1 MKPGRD
7 RATDL
12 GARQPLC
19 PHRRCHDQ
27 GHRMTREAWVL
38 GAASNRFGKMKES
51 GREAGAR
58 VALEA
63 IQTAGIEPK
72 DIGYTFVA
80 NAFGLSEKQ
89 AHVGPLINTA
99 LGIPEVPSCTVE
111 SACSSSSA
119 ALHEAFV
126 HVAGGFLDAALV
138 VGVEK
143 LSQLDTLTA
152 TSYFAIGADYP
163 FESHN
168 GATFPGL
175 YATIADAHMKRYGT
189 RREQLGAVSVKNH
202 LNASLNPH
210 AHFQKPIT
218 MDTYLESPMIATPL
232 RLYDCCPFSDG
243 AAALVVV
250 AAEKYPNPH
259 TEPLVIRASA
269 RAGSIADMHD
279 RPDLTSLPASQR
291 AAQAAFR
298 QARVEP
304 GQIDFM
310 EVHDCFTIAELVA
323 LEDMGFFP
331 RGQAGAATAEGLTAR
346 DGKLPV
352 NPSGGLKAK
361 GHPVS
366 ATGASQV
373 VEIFEQFN
381 GLAGSRAVPKTSI
394 ALAHNVGATGSS
406 ASVHIFGRR

>member
-1 MKPGRD
+1 MP
-7 RATDL
+7 
-12 GARQPLC
+12 
-19 PHRRCHDQ
+19 
-27 GHRMTREAWVL
+27 RETWVL
-38 GAASNRFGKMKES
+38 GAASNRFGKMKET
-51 GREAGAR
+51 GREAASR

-80 NAFGLSEKQ
+80 NAFGLAERQ

-99 LGIPEVPSCTVE
+99 LGIPEVPSCTIE

-119 ALHEAFV
+119 ALHEAYV
-126 HVAGGFLDAALV
+126 HVAGGFHDAALV

-143 LSQLDTLTA
+143 LSHLDTLTA

-175 YATIADAHMKRYGT
+175 YATIANAHMRRYGT
-189 RREQLGAVSVKNH
+189 QTEQLGAVAVKNH
-202 LNASLNPH
+202 ANAALNPH

-218 MDTYLESPMIATPL
+218 METYLGSPVIASPL

-250 AAEKYPNPH
+250 AAEKFPNPR
-259 TEPLVIRASA
+259 TEPLVIRAST

-279 RPDLTSLPASQR
+279 RPELTGLPASQR
-291 AAQAAFR
+291 ASHLAFQQAK
-298 QARVEP
+298 VERS
-304 GQIDFM
+304 QIDFM

-331 RGQAGAATAEGLTAR
+331 RGEAGTATAEGLTAR

-381 GLAGSRAVPKTSI
+381 QLAGKRQVPKTGL